1 LQYYATVDEG
11 AVGSAQNIRWLT
23 RENVKDWPTVEDG
36 GRPRN
41 EGLVGLAD
49 MAGCGQS
56 VGGVVSDTAGT
67 IPEVLYCIYN
77 IIIDHDI
84 SGYIMIFHDIS

>member
-1 LQYYATVDEG
+1 MFISFLQYYATVDAG
-11 AVGSAQNIRWLT
+11 AIGSAQNIRWLT

-36 GRPRN
+36 VSHSRN

-67 IPEVLYCIYN
+67 ITEVFRVQFFFWKQFIYAE
-77 IIIDHDI
+77 
-84 SGYIMIFHDIS
+84 